1 MYQEQFKKWGLGK
14 NWTRERRDELFQL
27 KEAGHQPLDPDID
40 RKLRRADRK
49 RFDDI
54 ENQSRAAMRAQDVL
68 SGGSLQASK
77 PANRA
82 ESELSGTTESIAR
95 RQTLAMA
102 SSPSPPVSIGA
113 GDLNLELVLHYIRGS
128 TNRILCSAQG
138 TSFKDRRKPP
148 STSNLYSSISQYI
161 YQFKVRHLDRA
172 KPLLEQLYSN
182 DMQAALYSSLT
193 SLRRLITEFS
203 PINFRRYD
211 ISPIV
216 RQRLLHH
223 LVNSASKTRHR
234 DDPLLVIYKQLLR
247 DGDTRHT
254 TGVALSYLI
263 DAAEGIAPA
272 VVHRAKKAII
282 TLLRRD
288 RQLNKALDGA
298 EELVAATSGAAP
310 ASIERRSALEEKA
323 HILMDRRKEGD
334 LHEALR
340 LCHVRVGMRYKG
352 VGEVYRDKSAMYT
365 MEDIAKIHDE
375 LNDLQKSV
383 VWLEQAAH
391 LGKDLRGDRMAM
403 THIVDKLVDA
413 KKKLR
418 QNSELNFY
426 KEIFKP
432 FMWVPQ

>member
-14 NWTRERRDELFQL
+14 NLTREMREKLFQW
-27 KEAGHQPLDPDID
+27 KEAGHQLDPDID

-54 ENQSRAAMRAQDVL
+54 ENQRRAAMRAQGVF

-82 ESELSGTTESIAR
+82 GSDLSGTTESIAR
-95 RQTLAMA
+95 RQHNLVMA
-102 SSPSPPVSIGA
+102 SSPSSSLSIGA
-113 GDLNLELVLHYIRGS
+113 DDLNTELVLSCVQGS
-128 TNRILCSAQG
+128 TTGILRSAQG
-138 TSFKDRRKPP
+138 TGFEDLLEPP
-148 STSNLYSSISQYI
+148 STSNLWSSISQCI
-161 YQFKVRHLDRA
+161 YQFKVGHLDRA
-172 KPLLEQLYSN
+172 KPLLEQLCSN

-211 ISPIV
+211 DSPVV

-234 DDPLLVIYKQLLR
+234 DDPLLVICKQLLR

-254 TGVALSYLI
+254 TEVALSCLI

-272 VVHRAKKAII
+272 VVHRAKKAMIA
-282 TLLRRD
+282 LLRRD
-288 RQLNKALDGA
+288 GQLDKALDRA

-310 ASIERRSALEEKA
+310 GSIEKRSALEEKA

-334 LHEALR
+334 LLRALE
-340 LCHVRVGMRYKG
+340 LCSVRVGMRYKG
-352 VGEVYRDKSAMYT
+352 VGRDKSAMYT
-365 MEDIAKIHDE
+365 MEDMAKIHDE

-391 LGKDLRGDRMAM
+391 LGKDLRVDRMAM

-418 QNSELNFY
+418 QYSELTFY

>member
-14 NWTRERRDELFQL
+14 NLTRERRDELFQL

-102 SSPSPPVSIGA
+102 SSPSPPVSVGA
-113 GDLNLELVLHYIRGS
+113 GDLNLELVLHCVRGS
-128 TNRILCSAQG
+128 TNGILCSAQG
-138 TSFKDRRKPP
+138 TGFEDRREPP
-148 STSNLYSSISQYI
+148 STSNLWSSISQCI
-161 YQFKVRHLDRA
+161 YQFKVGHLDRA
-172 KPLLEQLYSN
+172 KPLLEQLCSN
-182 DMQAALYSSLT
+182 DTQAALYSSLT

-203 PINFRRYD
+203 PINFRRYHD
-211 ISPIV
+211 SPVV
-216 RQRLLHH
+216 RKRLLNH

-234 DDPLLVIYKQLLR
+234 DDPLLVICKQLLR

-254 TGVALSYLI
+254 TEVALSCLI

-272 VVHRAKKAII
+272 VVHRAKKAMIA
-282 TLLRRD
+282 LLRRD
-288 RQLNKALDGA
+288 GQLDKALDRA
-298 EELVAATSGAAP
+298 EELVASTSGAAP

-391 LGKDLRGDRMAM
+391 LGKDLRVDRMAM